1 MKKIIQL
8 ILFSFVIVI
17 SIVFY
22 QVYFG
27 KTNQATDI
35 TETPKDELIEP
46 SKNNLIKNLKYEV
59 KLDQESQYI
68 ITSELSEITYEN
80 DIEKVKMQK
89 VIAIFIDKT
98 NVPLTITSDKAIYN
112 NTNYNTNFINN
123 VQIEYLDNVI
133 ISDKMDLNFSKNI
146 ITISENVKYEGLQG
160 TIKADN
166 VKIDLITKKIK
177 IYMDENNKKVEV
189 ATK

>member
-1 MKKIIQL
+1 M
-8 ILFSFVIVI
+8 
-17 SIVFY
+17 
-22 QVYFG
+22 
-27 KTNQATDI
+27 
-35 TETPKDELIEP
+35 
-46 SKNNLIKNLKYEV
+46 
-59 KLDQESQYI
+59 
-68 ITSELSEITYEN
+68 
-80 DIEKVKMQK
+80 
-89 VIAIFIDKT
+89 
-98 NVPLTITSDKAIYN
+98 
-112 NTNYNTNFINN
+112 
-123 VQIEYLDNVI
+123 QIEYLDNVI